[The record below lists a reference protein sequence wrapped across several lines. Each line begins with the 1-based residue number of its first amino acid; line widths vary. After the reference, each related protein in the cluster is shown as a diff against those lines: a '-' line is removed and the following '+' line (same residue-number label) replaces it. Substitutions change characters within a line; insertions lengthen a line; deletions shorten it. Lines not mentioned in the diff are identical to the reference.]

1 MRRTRVQMMA
11 AALFA
16 AAVMSGCGEKPYELT
31 EKEEALIVD
40 YSAHVVAKYNAYQKE
55 GLTMVFPEETEA
67 TEENTAAAE
76 ETLPEQSAG
85 TDVSSETAQP
95 PVTEDTQIQEETYV
109 PASWNEVFAVPGIE
123 FSYVGASFADSYME
137 DDYFAMYPDAGKKY
151 LLLEVNI
158 MNTGSEPVEVNS
170 LPGADAFTVRLGQDI
185 TATAEQTVLTED
197 FSSMAGTIDAGET
210 KKAVLL
216 FQIPAEVTAVENA
229 ELIVTTDQNY
239 QIVLGN

>member
-1 MRRTRVQMMA
+1 M
-11 AALFA
+11 
-16 AAVMSGCGEKPYELT
+16 
-31 EKEEALIVD
+31 
-40 YSAHVVAKYNAYQKE
+40 
-55 GLTMVFPEETEA
+55 
-67 TEENTAAAE
+67 EN
-76 ETLPEQSAG
+76 
-85 TDVSSETAQP
+85 
-95 PVTEDTQIQEETYV
+95 
-109 PASWNEVFAVPGIE
+109 
-123 FSYVGASFADSYME
+123 
-137 DDYFAMYPDAGKKY
+137 DYFAMYPDAGKKY

-197 FSSMAGTIDAGET
+197 FSSMAGTINAGET

>member
-1 MRRTRVQMMA
+1 MFRHRGTRCLQ
-11 AALFA
+11 
-16 AAVMSGCGEKPYELT
+16 
-31 EKEEALIVD
+31 
-40 YSAHVVAKYNAYQKE
+40 
-55 GLTMVFPEETEA
+55 FPA
-67 TEENTAAAE
+67 
-76 ETLPEQSAG
+76 
-85 TDVSSETAQP
+85 
-95 PVTEDTQIQEETYV
+95 
-109 PASWNEVFAVPGIE
+109 FE

-197 FSSMAGTIDAGET
+197 FSSMAGTINAGET

>member
-1 MRRTRVQMMA
+1 MRRTRIQMMA

-16 AAVMSGCGEKPYELT
+16 AALMSGCGEKPYELT

-67 TEENTAAAE
+67 AEDSMTAAE

-85 TDVSSETAQP
+85 AEVSSETAEP
-95 PVTEDTQIQEETYV
+95 PVTEDTQTQEETYV
-109 PASWNEVFAVPGIE
+109 PASWNEVLAVPGIE
-123 FSYVGASFADSYME
+123 VSYVGASLADSYME
-137 DDYFAMYPDAGKKY
+137 ADYYALYPDAGKQY
-151 LLLEVNI
+151 LLLQVDVR
-158 MNTGSEPVEVNS
+158 NTGSEPVELNS

-185 TATAEQTVLTED
+185 TATAQQTVLTDD
-197 FSSMAGTIDAGET
+197 FSSLAGTINAGET
-210 KKAVLL
+210 KKAVLF